1 MTVTVGKGH
10 GGTSS
15 AYPSGTA
22 VATFPRSGRAPRPGA
37 GRDRFLDVIR
47 LFVMALVVLQHWW
60 LPVLVH
66 EQDTLSAGSVLAIEG
81 GFALTWVVQVMP
93 LIFFVGGAANLIS
106 WRAASGRGVSVPT
119 WYARRLRRLAWP
131 VVPLAAVWIVGS
143 HLLVLGGAPAQAVLV
158 GAEAAGMVLW
168 FLAVYVLVVVAT
180 PVLVGAQERFGWW
193 VPAALLAAAAAV
205 DLVRFGTGTDWAGY
219 LNVAFVWLGVHQLG
233 LRYATGAI
241 RLRYAAWMAVGGA
254 ATALGLAL
262 VGPYSLN
269 MTGVF
274 ASQTS
279 NVSPPTLVLA
289 ALGVAQ
295 VGVAVLLRERIS
307 AWSERPGPAR
317 LLDRICPQLMTVYL
331 WHMLP
336 VSVVAGTLVFGL
348 GIDTPEPLT
357 GLWFLWGVL
366 GVAAVLPLVVPLA
379 HWAVRFENPPKAL
392 DGSPGM
398 VRALAAA
405 ALVGG
410 GMLTLTVSGLGLG
423 PVPLLG
429 LFAVLVGVTLTRDFG
444 GGGPRSAPWVLPRPF
459 RVPARFRAPWGAG
472 TGGIG

>member
-1 MTVTVGKGH
+1 MTVTVENEH
-10 GGTSS
+10 GGVSS

-22 VATFPRSGRAPRPGA
+22 VTTPPRSGRTPRPGA

-66 EQDTLSAGSVLAIEG
+66 EQDTLNAGSVLAVEG
-81 GFALTWVVQVMP
+81 GFVLTWAVQVMP

-106 WRAASGRGVSVPT
+106 WRSASGRGVSAST

-131 VVPLAAVWIVGS
+131 VVPLAAVWIVSS
-143 HLLVLGGAPAQAVLV
+143 HLLVLAGAPVQPVLV

-193 VPAALLAAAAAV
+193 VPVALLAAAAAV
-205 DLVRFGTGTDWAGY
+205 DLVRFGTGADWVGY

-233 LRYATGAI
+233 FRYATGAI
-241 RLRYAAWMAVGGA
+241 RLRYAVGMAVVGA
-254 ATALGLAL
+254 GTALALAL

-274 ASQTS
+274 ASETS

-289 ALGVAQ
+289 AMGVLQ

-336 VSVVAGTLVFGL
+336 LSLVAGVLVFGM
-348 GIDTPEPLT
+348 GIDTPEPMT
-357 GLWFLWGVL
+357 GLWLLWGAL
-366 GVAAVLPLVVPLA
+366 GVAVVLPLIAPLA

-392 DGSPGM
+392 GGSPGM

-423 PVPLLG
+423 LAPLLG
-429 LFAVLVGVTLTRDFG
+429 LLAVLAGVTLTRD
-444 GGGPRSAPWVLPRPF
+444 PRN
-459 RVPARFRAPWGAG
+459 G
-472 TGGIG
+472 

>member
-1 MTVTVGKGH
+1 MTVTVENEG

-15 AYPSGTA
+15 AYASSTVLLPS
-22 VATFPRSGRAPRPGA
+22 PRTPRPGA

-47 LFVMALVVLQHWW
+47 LFVMALVVMQHWW

-66 EQDTLSAGSVLAIEG
+66 EPGSLEAGSVLSTEG
-81 GFALTWVVQVMP
+81 GFVLTWVVQVMP

-106 WRAASGRGVSVPT
+106 WRSASGRGMSASD
-119 WYARRLRRLAWP
+119 WFARRLRRLAWP
-131 VVPLAAVWIVGS
+131 VVPLAALWIVAS

-168 FLAVYVLVVVAT
+168 FLAVYVLVVVST
-180 PVLVGAQERFGWW
+180 PLLFRAQELFGWW
-193 VPAALLAAAAAV
+193 VPIALLAAAAAV
-205 DLVRFGTGTDWAGY
+205 DLTRFSTGADWVGY

-233 LRYATGAI
+233 FRYATGTI
-241 RLRYAAWMAVGGA
+241 RLRYAAGMVAGGA
-254 ATALGLAL
+254 AAALAL
-262 VGPYSLN
+262 TMFGPYSLN

-274 ASQTS
+274 ATESS

-289 ALGVAQ
+289 AMGALQ
-295 VGVAVLLRERIS
+295 IGVAVLLRERIS

-336 VSVVAGTLVFGL
+336 LSVVAGVLVFGL

-357 GLWFLWGVL
+357 GLWVLWGVL
-366 GVAAVLPLVVPLA
+366 GLVVLVPLIVPLA

-392 DGSPGM
+392 SGSPGM
-398 VRALAAA
+398 VRVLAAA

-410 GMLTLTVSGLGLG
+410 GMLLLTVSGLGLG
-423 PVPLLG
+423 MGPVLG
-429 LFAVLVGVTLTRDFG
+429 LLAVLSGVVLTRA
-444 GGGPRSAPWVLPRPF
+444 PRRS
-459 RVPARFRAPWGAG
+459 
-472 TGGIG
+472 

>member
-1 MTVTVGKGH
+1 MTVTVENE
-10 GGTSS
+10 GGGASS
-15 AYPSGTA
+15 AYTSGTA
-22 VATFPRSGRAPRPGA
+22 LLPSPRTPRPGA

-47 LFVMALVVLQHWW
+47 LFVMALVVMQHWW

-66 EQDTLSAGSVLAIEG
+66 EPGSFEAGSVLSTEG
-81 GFALTWVVQVMP
+81 GFVLTWVVQVMP

-106 WRAASGRGVSVPT
+106 WRSASGRGMSASD
-119 WYARRLRRLAWP
+119 WFARRLRRLAWP
-131 VVPLAAVWIVGS
+131 VVPLAALWIVAS

-168 FLAVYVLVVVAT
+168 FLAVYVLVVVST
-180 PVLVGAQERFGWW
+180 PLLVRAQELFGWW
-193 VPAALLAAAAAV
+193 VPIALLAAAAAV
-205 DLVRFGTGTDWAGY
+205 DLTRFSTGADWVGY

-233 LRYATGAI
+233 FRYATGTI
-241 RLRYAAWMAVGGA
+241 RLRYAAGMVAGGA
-254 ATALGLAL
+254 AVALTLAL
-262 VGPYSLN
+262 FGPYSLN

-274 ASQTS
+274 ATESS

-289 ALGVAQ
+289 AMGALQ
-295 VGVAVLLRERIS
+295 IGVAVLLRERIS

-336 VSVVAGTLVFGL
+336 LSVVAGVLVFGL

-357 GLWFLWGVL
+357 GMWVLWGVL
-366 GVAAVLPLVVPLA
+366 GLVVLVPLIVPLA

-392 DGSPGM
+392 SGSPGM
-398 VRALAAA
+398 VRVLAAA

-410 GMLTLTVSGLGLG
+410 GMLLLTVSGLGLG
-423 PVPLLG
+423 AGPVLG
-429 LFAVLVGVTLTRDFG
+429 LLAVLAGVVLTRA
-444 GGGPRSAPWVLPRPF
+444 PRRS
-459 RVPARFRAPWGAG
+459 
-472 TGGIG
+472 

>member
-1 MTVTVGKGH
+1 MTVTVEKEH
-10 GGTSS
+10 GGASS
-15 AYPSGTA
+15 AYPPGTA
-22 VATFPRSGRAPRPGA
+22 VTTPPRDGRTPRPGA

-66 EQDTLSAGSVLAIEG
+66 EQDTLSAGSVLATDG
-81 GFALTWVVQVMP
+81 GFLLTWAVQVMP

-106 WRAASGRGVSVPT
+106 WRSASDRGVSVST

-131 VVPLAAVWIVGS
+131 VVPLAAVWIVSS

-180 PVLVGAQERFGWW
+180 PVLVAAQERFGWW

-205 DLVRFGTGTDWAGY
+205 DLTRFGTGADWVGY

-233 LRYATGAI
+233 FRYATGAI
-241 RLRYAAWMAVGGA
+241 RLRYAAGMAVGGA
-254 ATALGLAL
+254 ATALAL
-262 VGPYSLN
+262 VLFGPYSPN

-274 ASQTS
+274 ASETS

-289 ALGVAQ
+289 AVGVLQ

-336 VSVVAGTLVFGL
+336 ISVVAGVLVFGL
-348 GIDTPEPLT
+348 GVDTPKPMT
-357 GLWFLWGVL
+357 GLWLLWGVL
-366 GVAAVLPLVVPLA
+366 GVVALLPLIAPLA

-392 DGSPGM
+392 GGSPGM

-423 PVPLLG
+423 LAPLLG
-429 LFAVLVGVTLTRDFG
+429 LLAVLTGVTLTRE
-444 GGGPRSAPWVLPRPF
+444 PRH
-459 RVPARFRAPWGAG
+459 G
-472 TGGIG
+472 